1 MKPRDFNP
9 LRLDIAAF
17 AEAGAE
23 LSGAWPLAALERLA
37 AGVSAD
43 APPAAGDEVSWSA
56 RGLCRRRAG
65 AAPEWRL
72 ELRAR
77 AVLRLECQR
86 CLQPVATVVE
96 IDRPLRFVA
105 SEEEAS
111 ALDVDSDEDVLVLS
125 RSLDLRELVEDEL
138 LLALPLVP
146 RHAACP
152 APLAAAVDPE
162 EVEVAE
168 VAPERPNPFAALA
181 ALKKPGSAH

>member
-1 MKPRDFNP
+1 MKPREFNP
-9 LRLDIAAF
+9 LRLDVAAF

-86 CLQPVATVVE
+86 CLQPVETVVE
-96 IDRPLRFVA
+96 FDRPLRFVA
-105 SEEEAS
+105 GEQEAS
-111 ALDVDSDEDVLVLS
+111 ALDADSDEDVLVLS
-125 RSLDLRELVEDEL
+125 RGLDLRELVEDEL

-152 APLAAAVDPE
+152 APLAVAVEPEAAD
-162 EVEVAE
+162 A
-168 VAPERPNPFAALA
+168 APARPTPFAALA

>member
-1 MKPRDFNP
+1 MKPREFNP

-56 RGLCRRRAG
+56 RGLCHRRAG

-77 AVLRLECQR
+77 AVLRLDCQR
-86 CLQPVATVVE
+86 CLQPVETVVE
-96 IDRPLRFVA
+96 FDRPLRFVA
-105 SEEEAS
+105 GEEEAS
-111 ALDVDSDEDVLVLS
+111 ALDADSDEDVLVLS

-152 APLAAAVDPE
+152 APLAAALEPE
-162 EVEVAE
+162 EDEA
-168 VAPERPNPFAALA
+168 APARPNPFSALA